1 MCRELQL
8 LIGLLDV
15 SFLECVY
22 VSGITIIDR
31 LT

>member
-1 MCRELQL
+1 MCRELKL

-22 VSGITIIDR
+22 VSGIKIIDR